1 MFVFIPQ
8 LFLYIWRAAH
18 HITQEYRVLVF
29 FRFRTQQYHLYFLYI
44 RAILFCFSFSKCYFT
59 FSASSL
65 LSCYHTLTFVLA
77 SWFYFYMSLRPTL
90 SVPNKISQA
99 IRIISEFKIIR
110 VICDWIEAIISIMIS
125 YIRVKLSSLVVHWR
139 QLLRVCH
146 SRPEDTRF
154 PESFLLLLPCNTFF
168 FVGKPVDIVT
178 ALLTKFPDS
187 VNASN
192 YWFPRFLLYKSHQIS
207 PIQRYS
213 EVVVDVP
220 TWIGVKK
227 VSKENQQQETPQD
240 RWLVFLSHPKNE
252 KREQQR
258 VFVYLRFRF
267 VWKS

>member
-29 FRFRTQQYHLYFLYI
+29 CRFRTQQYHLYFLYI
-44 RAILFCFSFSKCYFT
+44 RAILFSFSFSKSYFT
-59 FSASSL
+59 FSAASL

-90 SVPNKISQA
+90 SILNKISQA

-125 YIRVKLSSLVVHWR
+125 YIRFKLSSLVVHWR
-139 QLLRVCH
+139 QLCGFVIAGQRIHAFLKVSFYYCH
-146 SRPEDTRF
+146 AIH
-154 PESFLLLLPCNTFF
+154 FF
-168 FVGKPVDIVT
+168 FVGKPADIVT
-178 ALLTKFPDS
+178 ALLSKFPDS

-192 YWFPRFLLYKSHQIS
+192 YWFPRFLLYKLHQIS

-258 VFVYLRFRF
+258 VFVYLRF
-267 VWKS
+267 